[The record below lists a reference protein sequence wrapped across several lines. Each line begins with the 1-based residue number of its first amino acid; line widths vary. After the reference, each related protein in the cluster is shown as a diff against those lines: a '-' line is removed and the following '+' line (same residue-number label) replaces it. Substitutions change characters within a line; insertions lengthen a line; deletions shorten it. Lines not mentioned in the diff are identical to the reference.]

1 MNKQKKQF
9 LMSAMLLAFAEL
21 AIGETPAG
29 EYECI
34 LEPHVTANIGSP
46 ADGVLEKVLVD
57 RGDRVSKGQLLARL
71 TSGVEEANIE
81 VTKARLKFSQV
92 KVSRN
97 EELANKSLIPEI
109 DKDEM
114 VMENK
119 VNQVT
124 LHRDE
129 EVLKL
134 RHIFSPLEGVVVE
147 RLLSAGEHVRQD
159 RAQILK
165 LAQVDPLN
173 VEMVLP
179 ASMFGT
185 IKVGMTANV
194 LPDAPVGGEYQA
206 KVVIVD
212 SVVDA
217 ASGTF
222 GVRLNLP
229 NPGNKIPA
237 GFKCKV
243 RLSGLKAKQ
252 S

>member
-1 MNKQKKQF
+1 MNKQKKHIF
-9 LMSAMLLAFAEL
+9 MSAALLAFAEM
-21 AIGETPAG
+21 ASGEALPSG

-129 EVLKL
+129 EILKL
-134 RHIFSPLEGVVVE
+134 RHIFSPFDGVVVE
-147 RLLSAGEHVRQD
+147 RLLSAGEHVRPD
-159 RAQILK
+159 KAQILK

-173 VEMVLP
+173 VEMILP

-185 IKVGMTANV
+185 IKVGMVADV
-194 LPDAPVGGEYQA
+194 LPDAPVNGQYQA

-243 RLSGLKAKQ
+243 RFGKSKA
-252 S
+252 

>member
-1 MNKQKKQF
+1 
-9 LMSAMLLAFAEL
+9 MLLAFAEL
-21 AIGETPAG
+21 AAGEVPAG

-46 ADGVLEKVLVD
+46 ADGVLEKVMVD
-57 RGDRVSKGQLLARL
+57 RGDHVAKGQLVARL

-129 EVLKL
+129 EVLKM
-134 RHIFSPLEGVVVE
+134 RHIFSPIDGVVVE

-179 ASMFGT
+179 ASMFGM
-185 IKVGMTANV
+185 IKVGMTADV
-194 LPDAPVGGEYQA
+194 LPESPVNGEYKA

-229 NPGNKIPA
+229 NPGNRIPA

-243 RLSGLKAKQ
+243 RLGGLKAKQ